1 MSINASFVESIKKW
15 IQIQQI
21 LESNNKKMK
30 VLKQN
35 KDVIEKNILNYM
47 ENQNMQDTQLKISN
61 SNLIYNKT
69 YTLAPLS
76 ISLIEETLNQYLS
89 NSKDVNNILE
99 LLKMKREKNKKT
111 NIHFKKKKIKVSRS
125 KSKFKK

>member
-99 LLKMKREKNKKT
+99 LLK
-111 NIHFKKKKIKVSRS
+111 
-125 KSKFKK
+125 